1 MFRSR
6 LCSAACLAAVSLTFS
21 GVAYAERPMNV
32 DDAGTLD
39 KGGAKVEF
47 GWSRDDHARGFEGA
61 VGYGPIENVEV
72 ELNYGGSRD
81 SEPNPSERARALGM
95 AIKWVPLQ
103 SEVGLSAGLKYEYG
117 NEDVEGA
124 KGHAQALIGL
134 MTWAFQGGQ
143 LVHLNIGREFA
154 RAERDTEAENTWG
167 VGLDWP
173 LTDAFHATVESFGTQ
188 HGAPDRAVGLRYEI
202 VEGLKVSGAVG
213 RGNDRSFANLGVAW
227 EF

>member
-6 LCSAACLAAVSLTFS
+6 LCSAACLAAVSLAFS

-95 AIKWVPLQ
+95 AIK
-103 SEVGLSAGLKYEYG
+103 
-117 NEDVEGA
+117 
-124 KGHAQALIGL
+124 
-134 MTWAFQGGQ
+134 
-143 LVHLNIGREFA
+143 
-154 RAERDTEAENTWG
+154 
-167 VGLDWP
+167 
-173 LTDAFHATVESFGTQ
+173 
-188 HGAPDRAVGLRYEI
+188 
-202 VEGLKVSGAVG
+202 
-213 RGNDRSFANLGVAW
+213 
-227 EF
+227 

>member
-1 MFRSR
+1 M
-6 LCSAACLAAVSLTFS
+6 
-21 GVAYAERPMNV
+21 
-32 DDAGTLD
+32 
-39 KGGAKVEF
+39 
-47 GWSRDDHARGFEGA
+47 
-61 VGYGPIENVEV
+61 
-72 ELNYGGSRD
+72 
-81 SEPNPSERARALGM
+81 
-95 AIKWVPLQ
+95 PLQ